1 MSPYDD
7 TTASTR
13 PDDTADTL
21 DPADPLDPTEPAA
34 TSPIRGTRRSVR
46 TQRWMRWLHVY
57 TSMISL
63 LLVLFFGLTGIT
75 LNHPSWTLGD
85 APDSTSTT
93 GTLPAELLT
102 ADGGDVD
109 YLGVSEY
116 ARDTLG
122 AHGSIGDY
130 GTSGTSGEITYQA
143 AGYAATLLF
152 DTTTGEY
159 TFDVEQQGWVGV
171 LNDLHKGRDTT
182 SSWKWVIDLSG
193 VFLVVV
199 ALTGLVIQ
207 FVYRKRRRSAL
218 ALAAAF
224 TVVGVVLMLI
234 GRG

>member
-1 MSPYDD
+1 VNTIDEPDQAGDGHADLLTPDASSPV
-7 TTASTR
+7 
-13 PDDTADTL
+13 
-21 DPADPLDPTEPAA
+21 
-34 TSPIRGTRRSVR
+34 RGRRRSVR

-85 APDSTSTT
+85 GPDSTSVG
-93 GTLPAELLT
+93 GTLPTELLT
-102 ADGGDVD
+102 ADDGDVD
-109 YLGVSEY
+109 FLGVSEF

-130 GTSGTSGEITYQA
+130 GTTGTDGEITYQA
-143 AGYAATLLF
+143 AGYAAALLF
-152 DTTTGEY
+152 DTSTGEY
-159 TFDVEQQGWVGV
+159 TFDVDQQGWVGV

-182 SSWKWVIDLSG
+182 TTWKWVIDVSA

-199 ALTGLVIQ
+199 AITGLVIQ

-224 TVVGVVLMLI
+224 TLIGIVLLVVG
-234 GRG
+234 RG